1 MDAYKNSQ
9 KSIGA
14 SHQVSELI
22 ENMHPKCQ
30 EKHPPK
36 LHVRRKAAVDI
47 WWRPIH
53 ISNRIFWR
61 EEKFLIHSIVVAAR
75 NKPIYCQKQSRA
87 STKKVNGTLN
97 FFFFFFKTC
106 IASVQLNTEDECRS
120 IDLLTWRELSHGQYW
135 LALPSPG
142 PAPTG
147 KTCSDFKTIYPR

>member
-1 MDAYKNSQ
+1 
-9 KSIGA
+9 
-14 SHQVSELI
+14 
-22 ENMHPKCQ
+22 MHPKCQ